1 MNLSWSVDS
10 PLSARKVTSARL
22 PGQMQ
27 KGMLG
32 MTMIAGADGGRERI
46 PVFIAAYDPLSRDGM
61 ASQLRGHGVELV
73 DERSLGPD
81 VVAVVVVDEMDDH
94 AVGEVRALRRRAIDR
109 VVVVAARLDDAGLL
123 AAAEAGASGVLR
135 RGQVTPHSLLACIR
149 AAAAGEGSL
158 PPDLLGRL
166 LGQVGRLQ
174 RQVLTP
180 RGLTFSGLTEREVR
194 VLRLLADGLDTA
206 EVGRQLF
213 LSDRTVKNVVHDVTS
228 RLNLRNRTHAVAYA
242 LRQGLI

>member
-1 MNLSWSVDS
+1 MTVLSGPD
-10 PLSARKVTSARL
+10 P
-22 PGQMQ
+22 
-27 KGMLG
+27 
-32 MTMIAGADGGRERI
+32 GRERI
-46 PVFIAAYDPLSRDGM
+46 PIYVAACDPLSRDGV

-73 DERSLGPD
+73 DERALAAD

-94 AVGEVRALRRRAIDR
+94 AVGEIRSLRRRGVDH

-135 RGQVTPHSLLACIR
+135 RAQAGPQSLLACIR
-149 AAAAGEGSL
+149 SAAAGEGSL

-174 RQVLTP
+174 RQVLAP
-180 RGLTFSGLTEREVR
+180 RGLTFSGLTDREVR
-194 VLRLLADGLDTA
+194 VLRLLAEGFDTG

-213 LSDRTVKNVVHDVTS
+213 LSERTVKNVVHDVTS